1 MKTLNEI
8 SAFLLTR
15 RKDLE
20 LEQSDMY
27 MRIGMKQQQY
37 QRAETGHDMRLS
49 SLLRILE
56 GLDLELVLQP
66 RNQLKTSVHNQENLK
81 DSEEDIQFWFNSYQN
96 K

>member
-8 SAFLLTR
+8 SALLLTT
-15 RKDLE
+15 RKALE

-66 RNQLKTSVHNQENLK
+66 RNQLETSVHNQENLK
-81 DSEEDIQFWFNSYQN
+81 DSEEDIQFWFNSDQN

>member
-56 GLDLELVLQP
+56 GLDRIGSTTKKSIRNICTQP
-66 RNQLKTSVHNQENLK
+66 GKFKGQ
-81 DSEEDIQFWFNSYQN
+81 
-96 K
+96 

>member
-66 RNQLKTSVHNQENLK
+66 RNQFKDKEAAPTSEV
-81 DSEEDIQFWFNSYQN
+81 DRRRAAA
-96 K
+96 

>member
-66 RNQLKTSVHNQENLK
+66 RNQLETSV
-81 DSEEDIQFWFNSYQN
+81 
-96 K
+96 